1 MRAVLQRVRE
11 ASVTVDGAVTGAI
24 EHGLLVLICAEQ
36 EDTDEQTQY
45 FARKISKMRIFSD
58 PAGKMNLSVQ
68 DIGGEVLV
76 VSQFTLAANWKKGN
90 RPGFSAAAAPSEGER
105 LYELLCT
112 SLQNEGLAVKKG
124 VFGAHMDV
132 RLLNDGPVTIIMDSK
147 DSA

>member
-1 MRAVLQRVRE
+1 MRAILQRVRE
-11 ASVTVDGAVTGAI
+11 ASVTVNGTVTGTI
-24 EHGLLVLICAEQ
+24 EHGLLVLICAEHG
-36 EDTDEQTQY
+36 DSDEEAQY
-45 FARKISKMRIFSD
+45 FARKISKMRIFTD
-58 PAGKMNLSVQ
+58 PAEKMNLSVQ

-90 RPGFSAAAAPSEGER
+90 RPGFSAAATPSEGER
-105 LYELLCT
+105 LYELLCK
-112 SLQNEGLAVKKG
+112 SLQNEGLVVKKG